1 MNHFAK
7 KHFVKKLFGPV
18 RFYESDS
25 GPGNLT
31 SQCVA
36 ALVIAS
42 GECSPVIGQ
51 GCNASA
57 TGPSGVFQLDFL
69 RTGNTSTVI
78 LPQIEADGNIM
89 NLCISGY
96 GAGFLTAPPWYDESQ
111 GQVATLE
118 GDSFITCMEA
128 PAYVNNYSCPDPS
141 AVAGV
146 DYTNYIGPF
155 CHKGYDSRPGDPFSV
170 SPSESLDLPFWTVSS
185 CGK

>member
-1 MNHFAK
+1 M
-7 KHFVKKLFGPV
+7 
-18 RFYESDS
+18 
-25 GPGNLT
+25 
-31 SQCVA
+31 
-36 ALVIAS
+36 
-42 GECSPVIGQ
+42 IGQ

-96 GAGFLTAPPWYDESQ
+96 GAGFLTAPPWYDESE

-141 AVAGV
+141 AVEGV
-146 DYTNYIGPF
+146 DYSNYIGPF
-155 CHKGYDSRPGDPFSV
+155 CHKGYASRPGP
-170 SPSESLDLPFWTVSS
+170 L
-185 CGK
+185 